1 MTAEER
7 TVFRRRNI
15 GFIFQQY
22 NLVPMLDV
30 YENITLPIRLDGGK
44 LDEAF
49 LEEMLKILKIKEK
62 PHQMPETLSGGQ
74 QQRAAIARALL
85 AKPAVILADEPTGS
99 LDSETGMEVMGLLR
113 TCAARFH
120 QTVIVVTHQEEVA
133 QMADRI
139 ICMSDGRLAAD
150 LTKRKDGR
158 KDSDGAKR
166 TCFRKK
172 SFCDTGSCGE
182 KCGREPWKEYDTVF
196 GGGFGNPY
204 TYHGIWYGKRENAGR
219 DNLRTVRS
227 GWNGGCYK
235 FWKMAPKSSM

>member
-1 MTAEER
+1 MDEPTEGGVRIRNISLKDMTAEER

-62 PHQMPETLSGGQ
+62 LHQMPETLSGGQ

-150 LTKRKDGR
+150 SDEEKRWEERFCWR
-158 KDSDGAKR
+158 KEDM
-166 TCFRKK
+166 FQKK
-172 SFCDTGSCGE
+172 
-182 KCGREPWKEYDTVF
+182 
-196 GGGFGNPY
+196 
-204 TYHGIWYGKRENAGR
+204 I
-219 DNLRTVRS
+219 LL
-227 GWNGGCYK
+227 
-235 FWKMAPKSSM
+235 